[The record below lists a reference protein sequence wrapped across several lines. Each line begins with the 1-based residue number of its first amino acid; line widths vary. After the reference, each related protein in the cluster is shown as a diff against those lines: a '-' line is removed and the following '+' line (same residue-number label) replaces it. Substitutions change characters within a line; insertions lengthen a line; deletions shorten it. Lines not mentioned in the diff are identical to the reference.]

1 MGNSVAY
8 SIGLRLASMNTAL
21 YITLFVVL
29 KLLLNY
35 ASNVVN
41 RLAEREPL
49 TTGFEEIVNAHMTF
63 IVVVVG
69 APLLETYVSQYLF
82 FKYLSGRLNNWLI
95 VLLSALFFCS
105 ISSLQC
111 RVCFLCI
118 PIGSV
123 IINKL
128 FFLFEY
134 ECICMNGAYSIN
146 PQFYWFCLQPLLR
159 RLVKLCCFQK
169 TKIVA
174 TCLEKF
180 QTVRMLT
187 FIPRTLQAIHL

>member
-95 VLLSALFFCS
+95 VLLSA
-105 ISSLQC
+105 
-111 RVCFLCI
+111 
-118 PIGSV
+118 
-123 IINKL
+123 
-128 FFLFEY
+128 
-134 ECICMNGAYSIN
+134 
-146 PQFYWFCLQPLLR
+146 
-159 RLVKLCCFQK
+159 
-169 TKIVA
+169 
-174 TCLEKF
+174 
-180 QTVRMLT
+180 
-187 FIPRTLQAIHL
+187 